1 MDEARPAPK
10 KDQIE
15 GSDENKPGSAAGPG
29 EDIKLSEAV
38 ETSLRNKLKEHNDKM
53 KEDDK
58 PSHTRTTYGQLA
70 AVYRRGAGAYS
81 TSYRPGKTRG
91 Q

>member
-1 MDEARPAPK
+1 MADRPAPK
-10 KDQIE
+10 SEQIE

-29 EDIKLSEAV
+29 GKIELSAAV
-38 ETSLRNKLKEHNDKM
+38 ENSLRNKLKEHNDKM

-58 PSHTRTTYGQLA
+58 PAHTRTTYGQLA

-81 TSYRPGKTRG
+81 VSHRPGMTRG